1 MHCRQAG
8 ESLSKHNHLFSLDG
22 LTEPSDAAA
31 ESFSKYEGDY
41 LDIDLAS
48 SPSSAACILVVAG
61 KDYVDSYPAPHR
73 IRVGVQLR
81 MLRQAYSHYLI
92 NQSYNFCQTTI
103 AKVTKSIK

>member
-48 SPSSAACILVVAG
+48 SPSSAACIFSRYHRDELQA
-61 KDYVDSYPAPHR
+61 SRTTATAPNR
-73 IRVGVQLR
+73 P
-81 MLRQAYSHYLI
+81 
-92 NQSYNFCQTTI
+92 
-103 AKVTKSIK
+103 

>member
-61 KDYVDSYPAPHR
+61 KDY
-73 IRVGVQLR
+73 
-81 MLRQAYSHYLI
+81 
-92 NQSYNFCQTTI
+92 
-103 AKVTKSIK
+103 